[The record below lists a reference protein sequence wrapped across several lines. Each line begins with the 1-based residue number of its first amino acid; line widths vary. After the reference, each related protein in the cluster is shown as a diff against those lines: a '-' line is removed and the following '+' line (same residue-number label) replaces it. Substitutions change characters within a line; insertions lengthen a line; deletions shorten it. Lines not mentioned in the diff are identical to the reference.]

1 MCPARLTQLQATAA
15 CCAWLCAFVGVAA
28 LAGAERTYR
37 ARLRYAKLF
46 SACTSSRRARSRRV
60 PYFSLRKVENLKVW
74 LALRGGRGYLNAFA
88 DERAADA
95 VCSSTF
101 AACTVLTLAVLAL
114 YFSEETLFPR
124 HASHFELLAT
134 WLLCSTY
141 VLRFVGLGSRINSR
155 YQDSSTLQVEMIN
168 VQCRLL
174 RSTAQAHDHAEAK
187 LDCDRRLEK
196 RARLQSSLAVLK
208 IAAKLLK
215 DVTSSPSRV
224 SGFAMDRTLYNVA
237 RCIFYSALS
246 ASLSEWIGLDLK
258 FKPSYFK

>member
-1 MCPARLTQLQATAA
+1 M
-15 CCAWLCAFVGVAA
+15 
-28 LAGAERTYR
+28 
-37 ARLRYAKLF
+37 
-46 SACTSSRRARSRRV
+46 
-60 PYFSLRKVENLKVW
+60 
-74 LALRGGRGYLNAFA
+74 
-88 DERAADA
+88 
-95 VCSSTF
+95 
-101 AACTVLTLAVLAL
+101 LTLAVLAL

-187 LDCDRRLEK
+187 LDCPYLSKSGRDSCVWKYSDILKKNIQRLQTHTVSPHISGDRRLEK